1 MSWSITPLGV
11 IAADTEPELELLLLL
26 FELELE
32 LAAAAAAAAAAF
44 FPFDLGCEGVVWL
57 YEQPRDRRA
66 QFPQAGRTASQRV
79 LRARGENKIK

>member
-11 IAADTEPELELLLLL
+11 IAGTEPELGLLLLL

-32 LAAAAAAAAAAF
+32 LAAAAAAAAF

-57 YEQPRDRRA
+57 YEQARDRRA

-79 LRARGENKIK
+79 LRAKVSKKKN